1 MGARPAPFDAAAR
14 ERFERDGFTRLPGL
28 IPPPVLERLRAFFTP
43 LLVADRMPFK
53 AVADAPT
60 GKVVTNV
67 GSLFA
72 WGDPA
77 PLELLAL
84 PEIMD
89 VATAVC
95 GDDLFVVQEFAVI
108 KNRGDATPVLWHQ
121 DMVHGRSAPCFAMG
135 LYLDDADAGEGALR
149 FVPGSHLTGA
159 PICELARQPAVEVP
173 ARAGDVIVHDMMTA
187 HSSEAMEG
195 NALRRVIYLEFLSV
209 ELALGENIYT
219 REEIDNRRRLLFAA
233 RRYRRESV
241 PGGNCFKPRQREP
254 NPRDRKRPVLEVLMD
269 IYATPLHPRAANYC
283 FERIP
288 ARFDHSGGD
297 ELSHATSS

>member
-1 MGARPAPFDAAAR
+1 MAARSALFDAAAR
-14 ERFERDGFTRLPGL
+14 EAFERDGFTRLPGL
-28 IPPPVLERLRAFFTP
+28 IPPPVLERLRTFFDP
-43 LLVADRMPFK
+43 LLVADWVPNK
-53 AVADAPT
+53 AVADAPQ

-67 GSLFA
+67 GRLFA

-89 VATAVC
+89 VATAIC

-149 FVPGSHLTGA
+149 FVPGSHLMGE
-159 PICELARQPAVEVP
+159 PICELAGRPAVEVP
-173 ARAGDVIVHDMMTA
+173 AKAGDVIVHDMMVA
-187 HSSEAMEG
+187 HSSEPMEG

-209 ELALGENIYT
+209 ELALGENLYT

-233 RRYRRESV
+233 RRYRRETV
-241 PGGNCFKPRQREP
+241 PGGNCFKPRQRDP
-254 NPRDRKRPVLEVLMD
+254 NPRDRKRRVDEVLAD
-269 IYATPLHPRAANYC
+269 IYARSLQPRAANYC

-288 ARFDHSGGD
+288 ARLDDARLD
-297 ELSHATSS
+297 ELSTPTGS